1 MATIADAIIKGTS
14 HDVVEAAR
22 ANEHL
27 NFIDEYGYT
36 PLVETCIMD
45 DIEKAKAIL
54 SCKPDV
60 NFPDLV
66 GQTALHWAVDNHNIE
81 LCELLLKNGADV
93 NAYSIA
99 GMPVLVRPLLRHQG
113 DLKNLLIK
121 HGASLTF
128 AYDFINSKMLG
139 HRFELTGYVDIV
151 NAKKKFVEIS
161 LEGFILEFTLDAL
174 RHSLHD
180 FRYNFAARQW
190 EKEFVKLRTVM
201 GTLSRA
207 CTLVR
212 LQHYNVDHRKHMD
225 KITPMVEDDP
235 LIIPVAQEGHAMTL
249 IRAGN
254 LLAICDR
261 ATYEYQEKSKHETE
275 NKVKIYYMN
284 KPWKLTPQYVSELIY
299 VRQTMQVFHKALH
312 ANLGLQ
318 EIATMPL
325 HAQVAGNCSWAN
337 IEACIP
343 TLFYMLC
350 MNDPSKSGE
359 RLEKDKVEAMSLFH
373 DWEKWDQDR
382 TLDYFIHHFHNAD
395 KQRRAAIA
403 EILCSVLFESCSA
416 DNPDDRARIEK
427 IVPIIKTKELDY
439 IPNSYIKAY
448 SLDQQT
454 NAGENFQKMLRL
466 GSDVFDD

>member
-1 MATIADAIIKGTS
+1 MRTLADAIIKGTLT
-14 HDVVEAAR
+14 DVIRAA
-22 ANEHL
+22 ASNAHL

-36 PLVETCIMD
+36 PLIETCIMD
-45 DIEKAKAIL
+45 DIEKTKAIL

-66 GQTALHWAVDNHNIE
+66 GQTALHWAVDNHNVA
-81 LCELLLKNGADV
+81 LCELLIKNGADV
-93 NAYSIA
+93 NAYSVA
-99 GMPVLVRPLLRHQG
+99 GMPVLVKPLLRHQD
-113 DLKNLLIK
+113 DLKNLLVK
-121 HGASLTF
+121 QGASLTF
-128 AYDFINSKMLG
+128 AYDFINAKMLG
-139 HRFELTGYVDIV
+139 HRFELTGYVDVV
-151 NAKKKFVEIS
+151 NAKKKYLEIS

-180 FRYNFAARQW
+180 FRNNFAARQW

-201 GTLSRA
+201 GALSRA

-212 LQHYNVDHRKHMD
+212 FQHYNVEYQKHMN
-225 KITPMVEDDP
+225 KITPMIEEDP

-261 ATYEYQEKSKHETE
+261 ATYEHQEKTKQETE

-284 KPWKLTPQYVSELIY
+284 KPWKLTAQTVSELIY
-299 VRQTMQVFHKALH
+299 TQQMMQVFHKALH

-318 EIATMPL
+318 EIGSMPL
-325 HAQVAGNCSWAN
+325 HAQIAGNCSWAN

-350 MNDPSKSGE
+350 MNDPSKSGAQ
-359 RLEKDKVEAMSLFH
+359 LDKDKAEAMHFFH

-382 TLDYFIHHFHNAD
+382 TLDYFIQNFHRAD

-403 EILCSVLFESCSA
+403 EILCAVLFESCSV

-427 IVPIIKTKELDY
+427 IVPIIKSKGLEY
-439 IPNSYIKAY
+439 IPQSYIKAY

-466 GSDVFDD
+466 GSDVFDE